1 MLTSL
6 SISPTLCLTVASR
19 SVKLPNSFKPKVLE
33 CGRLIQSNNFSKI
46 FCQFLVGR
54 IKGRKST
61 FELKSW
67 GGGGHLRGSWC
78 GHNPQSGGSFRWER
92 RGSGIQGGGH
102 IGRHGGGNFGTETQI
117 RVQIDRGGNT
127 YKKGFT
133 KSETHRVTIVDKES
147 ICKISGNKK

>member
-1 MLTSL
+1 M
-6 SISPTLCLTVASR
+6 
-19 SVKLPNSFKPKVLE
+19 
-33 CGRLIQSNNFSKI
+33 
-46 FCQFLVGR
+46 
-54 IKGRKST
+54 
-61 FELKSW
+61 
-67 GGGGHLRGSWC
+67 RGSWC

-147 ICKISGNKK
+147 ICKNVWKQKITLSVTYLKANFYRRLRDRQEVEKGSELLWFGSTGDEGGSLRPWIRGRL

>member
-1 MLTSL
+1 M
-6 SISPTLCLTVASR
+6 
-19 SVKLPNSFKPKVLE
+19 
-33 CGRLIQSNNFSKI
+33 
-46 FCQFLVGR
+46 
-54 IKGRKST
+54 
-61 FELKSW
+61 
-67 GGGGHLRGSWC
+67 RGSWC

-127 YKKGFT
+127 HKKGFT

-147 ICKISGNKK
+147 ICKNVWKQKITLSVTYLKANFYRRLRDRQEVEKGSELLWFGSTGDEGGSLRPWIRGRL